1 MRFLVKSNLKAPP
14 TEAVIALFPAEQAR
28 GQELDEQG
36 IREALYS
43 AADMS
48 AAWQVLSCDSQ
59 EALEEILRSLPLH
72 DYLNLEVTALA

>member
-48 AAWQVLSCDSQ
+48 AAWQL
-59 EALEEILRSLPLH
+59 
-72 DYLNLEVTALA
+72 LNCRVAGSIGGDTSVTSSA